1 MSKEIEEALRGF
13 TSEEFALSL
22 HLILVSY
29 LDSIG
34 VLNKKKYYKYLDT
47 NIENT
52 VKDIHNFAKEYQE
65 ESIKKFMKGDK

>member
-1 MSKEIEEALRGF
+1 MFKDFDEILRGF

-22 HLILVSY
+22 HKILVSY

-52 VKDIHNFAKEYQE
+52 VKDIHKFAKEYQE
-65 ESIKKFMKGDK
+65 ERIKKFMKGDK

>member
-22 HLILVSY
+22 HIILVRY

-47 NIENT
+47 NLKNT
-52 VKDIHNFAKEYQE
+52 VKDMHKLAKEKQE
-65 ESIKKFMKGDK
+65 EMIEKFMKGDK